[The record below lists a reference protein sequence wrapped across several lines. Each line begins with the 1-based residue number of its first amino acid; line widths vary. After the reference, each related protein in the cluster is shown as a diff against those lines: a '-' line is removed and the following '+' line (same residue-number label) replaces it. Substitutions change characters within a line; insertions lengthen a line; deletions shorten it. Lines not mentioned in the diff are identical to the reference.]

1 MFLLMSLTD
10 ATNDFN
16 AIKYFYSSPCISP
29 ELDLLLQGINDPGNE
44 GLQLAKQNMFEIFTH
59 FYIFLATIVCQN
71 S

>member
-44 GLQLAKQNMFEIFTH
+44 GL
-59 FYIFLATIVCQN
+59 
-71 S
+71 